1 MPVIN
6 ILIFLGGLV
15 LLVKGADLFVSTAS
29 LIARRFGVSEFVI
42 GLTLVSVGTSVPELA
57 ASLTA
62 SFQQASGI
70 VMGNIL
76 GSNIANIGLIA
87 SMAAL
92 LTGVRTEEVMLKRD
106 GYIMLFS
113 SFLLFLFMLDFK
125 ISRIEALIFVLLY
138 IAYILFLLDKVKRHK
153 EEIYFKDFM
162 IYFFKFEYFF
172 DLKSRIIL
180 EIQKHGKESSPGQ
193 ENREYGKVNEENQ
206 EYGKVNEEAHDVKRE
221 ARKTGES
228 PVKPIRSELKT
239 EKITGTELETE
250 LGTESVTE
258 SDYENAGPDIA
269 AEILSETSLL
279 MEFFKLIASGVAIIV
294 GAKYFVEQ
302 AVFFALLLK
311 VPKTLIG
318 ISLVAVGT
326 SIPELM
332 VTVSAARS
340 NYAGIALGNVIGSNI
355 TNILLILGLSGLVH
369 PVTTTSLG
377 IYYIAPFM
385 LIISALLLLFI
396 RTGWRV
402 KRFEGLIL
410 LTLYIGFMI
419 FILRMG

>member
-1 MPVIN
+1 VPVIN
-6 ILIFLGGLV
+6 ILIFLGGLL
-15 LLVKGADLFVSTAS
+15 LLVKGANLFVFTSS

-87 SMAAL
+87 STAAL
-92 LTGVRTEEVMLKRD
+92 LTSVTTEKVMLKRD

-113 SFLLFLFMLDFK
+113 SFLLFIFMLDFK
-125 ISRIEALIFVLLY
+125 ISRLEALIFVLLY
-138 IAYILFLLDKVKRHK
+138 LAYILFLLDKVKKHK

-162 IYFFKFEYFF
+162 IYFFKFEYIF
-172 DLKSRIIL
+172 DLKSKIYLRI
-180 EIQKHGKESSPGQ
+180 QRHGKESQWHGK
-193 ENREYGKVNEENQ
+193 ENK
-206 EYGKVNEEAHDVKRE
+206 EYGKVNEEAHDVKRDTWRNE
-221 ARKTGES
+221 ENTE
-228 PVKPIRSELKT
+228 KPIRSEPKT
-239 EKITGTELETE
+239 EKSAGTELGAQLGNESFTE
-250 LGTESVTE
+250 PEYDDADLDIEA
-258 SDYENAGPDIA
+258 EN
-269 AEILSETSLL
+269 LLETSLL
-279 MEFFKLIASGVAIIV
+279 TEFLKLIASVVAIVV

-302 AVFFALLLK
+302 AIFFALLLN
-311 VPKTLIG
+311 VPETLIG

-326 SIPELM
+326 SVPELM

-340 NYAGIALGNVIGSNI
+340 DYAGIALGNVIGSNI
-355 TNILLILGLSGLVH
+355 TNILLILGCSGLVH
-369 PVTTTSLG
+369 PVSTTRLG
-377 IYYIAPFM
+377 IYFIAPFM
-385 LIISALLLLFI
+385 LMMSIMLLLFV

-410 LTLYIGFMI
+410 LFLYIGFMI
-419 FILRMG
+419 FILSMG

>member
-15 LLVKGADLFVSTAS
+15 LLVKGADLFVLTSS

-57 ASLTA
+57 SSLAA

-87 SMAAL
+87 STAAL
-92 LTGVRTEEVMLKRD
+92 LTNIKTEEVMLRRD

-125 ISRIEALIFVLLY
+125 ISGVEALIFILLY
-138 IAYILFLLDKVKRHK
+138 LVYLLFLLEKVKKH
-153 EEIYFKDFM
+153 EEDIYFKDFI
-162 IYFFKFEYFF
+162 IYFFKFEYVF
-172 DLKSRIIL
+172 DLRTRIYL
-180 EIQKHGKESSPGQ
+180 QTRKYRDEKQGFGK
-193 ENREYGKVNEENQ
+193 
-206 EYGKVNEEAHDVKRE
+206 
-221 ARKTGES
+221 
-228 PVKPIRSELKT
+228 KT
-239 EKITGTELETE
+239 EKKTEKRNVSGS
-250 LGTESVTE
+250 GTESVIGAEYEGIDLDVTE
-258 SDYENAGPDIA
+258 ENLQEA
-269 AEILSETSLL
+269 SLL
-279 MEFFKLIASGVAIIV
+279 TEFLKLIASLAAIII

-302 AVFFALLLK
+302 AIFFALLLE
-311 VPKTLIG
+311 VPETLIG

-332 VTVSAARS
+332 VTVSATRS
-340 NYAGIALGNVIGSNI
+340 DYGGIAIGNVIGSNI
-355 TNILLILGLSGLVH
+355 ANILLILGCSGLVH
-369 PVTTTSLG
+369 PITTTDIG

-385 LIISALLLLFI
+385 LIISTLLLVFI
-396 RTGWRV
+396 RTSWRI
-402 KRFEGLIL
+402 KRIEGLIL
-410 LTLYIGFMI
+410 LLLYFGFMI
-419 FILRMG
+419 MIFRLE